1 MSMDQLQTQRV
12 QLQVGPRYGQNTVL
26 VHFLSTKLPALAA
39 CMSYPRLIRL
49 TTDWLIL
56 ACAELS
62 TAHY

>member
-39 CMSYPRLIRL
+39 CMS
-49 TTDWLIL
+49 
-56 ACAELS
+56 
-62 TAHY
+62 